1 MARKGNQQE
10 ELENPERLNRIV
22 LGAEME
28 GHLEM
33 GSSLRLDGKLVG
45 SLNCKGR
52 LVLGKT
58 GLIEGNV
65 ACKNADV
72 EGEITGDITIGGT
85 LFLRSSS
92 KITGNIT
99 TQKIVVEDGAM
110 FNGQC
115 TMSAKVEPV
124 VTKASPVDVAVE
136 ESQIVY

>member
-1 MARKGNQQE
+1 
-10 ELENPERLNRIV
+10 V

-58 GLIEGNV
+58 GQIEGNV
-65 ACKNADV
+65 ACKNADI
-72 EGEITGDITIGGT
+72 EGEINGDLVVGGT

-92 KITGNIT
+92 KINGNIK
-99 TQKIVVEDGAM
+99 TQKIVVEDGAV

-115 TMSAKVEPV
+115 QMSAKVEPV
-124 VTKASPVDVAVE
+124 VAKLAPIESTEE